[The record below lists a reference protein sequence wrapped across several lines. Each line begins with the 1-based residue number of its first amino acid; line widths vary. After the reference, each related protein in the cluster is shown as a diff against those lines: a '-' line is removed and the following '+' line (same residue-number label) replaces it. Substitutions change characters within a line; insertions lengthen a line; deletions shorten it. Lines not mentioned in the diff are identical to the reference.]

1 MAFLLKSNLI
11 KQKFPSNRE
20 TESETL
26 RLSVSVLTN
35 KQQKCTIFTLLFLKK
50 DNFEVEVAEI
60 VMGFD
65 PELHLLTPI
74 RNKSFSLNKTL
85 VPVRYKN
92 FLNNFSERS
101 EIL

>member
-11 KQKFPSNRE
+11 KQKFPTNKE
-20 TESETL
+20 TESETF
-26 RLSVSVLTN
+26 RLSVTEQAN

-50 DNFEVEVAEI
+50 DKFEVEVAEI

-85 VPVRYKN
+85 VPVRYKKL
-92 FLNNFSERS
+92 FNNFSERS